1 MLLFLW
7 ALTSL
12 WIYDQEVNYG
22 KNFVCARRTRSLS
35 IVRGQIYESTDPKDF
50 VFCKY
55 APHWQDGQPL
65 IRNKFLAWKYGPV
78 VRELYERL
86 KEYEIVSEDAFSD
99 IISIMDKG
107 TKKPIEEKYTNAV
120 EVIVDAYNRWS
131 RFSAYKLVKIS
142 HWEEGAWYKTKR
154 QGKDEISD
162 VLILSEFNARYEQ
175 Q

>member
-1 MLLFLW
+1 MEKISCAQGGLALCQLSEGKFTNLQIQKILYFANMLH
-7 ALTSL
+7 
-12 WIYDQEVNYG
+12 IG
-22 KNFVCARRTRSLS
+22 KM
-35 IVRGQIYESTDPKDF
+35 
-50 VFCKY
+50 
-55 APHWQDGQPL
+55 GQPL

-99 IISIMDKG
+99 IIPIMDKG
-107 TKKPIEEKYTNAV
+107 TKKPTEEKYTNAV
-120 EVIVDAYNRWS
+120 EIIVDAHDRWS

-142 HWEEGAWYKTKR
+142 HWEEGAWYKTKQ

-162 VLILSEFNARYEQ
+162 VLILGEFNARYDQ